1 MKFKGI
7 GKVRIVKLQMI
18 RREFENLQ
26 MKDNE
31 PIAEFNSQLSY

>member
-1 MKFKGI
+1 
-7 GKVRIVKLQMI
+7 MI

-31 PIAEFNSQLSY
+31 PIAEFNSQLSYW